1 MKYVLDASA
10 LLSGKPLPPA
20 TDCSTPPSV
29 ADEVVKGR
37 AGNAA
42 SYLLEAGLEVVTP
55 SAASAIKVAEAS
67 AKTGDS
73 SRVSMQ
79 DMDALALALDTGA
92 TLLTDDYSM
101 QNLATV
107 LGVRYQAI
115 SQRGIAHVW
124 TWERRCRGCKK
135 EWPEGVKE
143 CPDCGSEILVKRAR
157 QSICEEGRK

>member
-20 TDCSTPPSV
+20 MDCCAPPSV
-29 ADEVVKGR
+29 AEEVTKGR

-55 SAASAIKVAEAS
+55 SVASGIKVAEA
-67 AKTGDS
+67 AARTGDS

-107 LGVRYQAI
+107 LGLSFQTV
-115 SQRGIAHVW
+115 SQRGIAQVW
-124 TWERRCRGCKK
+124 SWVRRCRGCKK
-135 EWPEGVKE
+135 EWPQGVSE
-143 CPDCGSEILVKRAR
+143 CPDCGSEIQVKRAR
-157 QSICEEGRK
+157 RSAGEGERK